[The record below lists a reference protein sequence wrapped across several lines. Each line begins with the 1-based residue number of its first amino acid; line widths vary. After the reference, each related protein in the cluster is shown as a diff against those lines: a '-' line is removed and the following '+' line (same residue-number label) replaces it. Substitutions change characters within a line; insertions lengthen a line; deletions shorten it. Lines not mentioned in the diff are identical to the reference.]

1 MYVIFEIRILL
12 INWCVLFKV
21 IVCMFNKLKLKM
33 YYYILYLNDN
43 DYDIILDVYYNV
55 IKLIIIICIFIV

>member
-21 IVCMFNKLKLKM
+21 IVCMFNKLKFKM
-33 YYYILYLNDN
+33 YYFILYLNDN
-43 DYDIILDVYYNV
+43 DYDILDVYYNV

>member
-21 IVCMFNKLKLKM
+21 IVCMFNKLKFNM

-43 DYDIILDVYYNV
+43 DYDILCVYYNV

>member
-21 IVCMFNKLKLKM
+21 IVCMFNKLKFKM

>member
-12 INWCVLFKV
+12 INWFVLFKV
-21 IVCMFNKLKLKM
+21 IVCMFNKLKFKM

-43 DYDIILDVYYNV
+43 DYDILDVYYNV

>member
-43 DYDIILDVYYNV
+43 DYDILGVYYNV

>member
-21 IVCMFNKLKLKM
+21 IVCMFNKLKFKM

-43 DYDIILDVYYNV
+43 DYDILGVYYNV

>member
-1 MYVIFEIRILL
+1 
-12 INWCVLFKV
+12 
-21 IVCMFNKLKLKM
+21 MFNKLKFKM

-55 IKLIIIICIFIV
+55 IKLIKIICIFIVQYKYKKNCK

>member
-1 MYVIFEIRILL
+1 MYVIFEIRMLL

-21 IVCMFNKLKLKM
+21 IVCMFNKLKFKM

-43 DYDIILDVYYNV
+43 DYDILGVYYNV

>member
-21 IVCMFNKLKLKM
+21 IFCMFNKLKFKM

-43 DYDIILDVYYNV
+43 DYDILGVYYNV